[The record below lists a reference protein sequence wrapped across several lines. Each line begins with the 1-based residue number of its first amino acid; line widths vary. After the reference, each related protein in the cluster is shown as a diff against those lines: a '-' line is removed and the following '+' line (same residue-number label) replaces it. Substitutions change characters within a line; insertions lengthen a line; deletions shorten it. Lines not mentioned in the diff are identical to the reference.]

1 MTTQHD
7 NPMTNMNILPSSSHE
22 PQLSVRNLTVSFA
35 TSKGR
40 IDVVKQLSF
49 DLAHERVG
57 IVGESGSGK
66 SMTARAIL
74 GLIRPPGSV
83 TADALTFYDQQH
95 TVNSTLPIDLLKQ
108 TEKSWRSIRGKK
120 IGMIMQDPK
129 YSLNPVMTVFDQI
142 RETVLLHQMAPK
154 KMAHDYVMNLLDEVG
169 IHDPLRI
176 AKSYPHQLSGGIGQ
190 RVMIAMMLAPK
201 PTILIADEPTSALD
215 SMVRDQILALIDQ
228 EIQSRQMG
236 LLMISHDLKMVAK
249 YCDRVLIMYKG
260 RLVESLNAN
269 QLFNAQ
275 HPYTQ
280 GLLNCLPSFDTRG
293 HALQTLDRQLFED
306 Q

>member
-1 MTTQHD
+1 
-7 NPMTNMNILPSSSHE
+7 MNTIRQDSERPQ
-22 PQLSVRNLTVSFA
+22 QLSVKNLSVRFQT
-35 TSKGR
+35 TKGPV
-40 IDVVKQLSF
+40 DVVKNLSF
-49 DLAHERVG
+49 DLAHERIG

-74 GLIRPPGSV
+74 GLIKAPGQV
-83 TADALTFYDQQH
+83 TADALTFYESIQGQ
-95 TVNSTLPIDLLKQ
+95 TTPINLMTQ
-108 TEKSWRSIRGKK
+108 TEKSWRTIRGRK

-142 RETVLLHQMAPK
+142 REAVLLH
-154 KMAHDYVMNLLDEVG
+154 KMAAKSDMRAYVMNLLDEVG

-201 PTILIADEPTSALD
+201 PAILIADEPTSALD
-215 SMVRDQILALIDQ
+215 VMVRDQILALIDQ
-228 EIQSRQMG
+228 EIKSRQMG

-260 RLVESLNAN
+260 ELVESLNAD

-280 GLLNCLPSFDTRG
+280 GLLNCLPSFETRG
-293 HALQTLDRQLFED
+293 QVLQTLDRSQFENV
-306 Q
+306 

>member
-1 MTTQHD
+1 MDIIRQKMQH
-7 NPMTNMNILPSSSHE
+7 PQ
-22 PQLSVRNLTVSFA
+22 QLSVKNLSVRFQTA
-35 TSKGR
+35 KGPVE
-40 IDVVKQLSF
+40 VVKNLSL
-49 DLAHERVG
+49 DLAQERVG

-74 GLIRPPGSV
+74 GLIKAPGQV
-83 TADALTFYDQQH
+83 TADALTFYES
-95 TVNSTLPIDLLKQ
+95 VEGRSEAINLMAQ
-108 TEKSWRSIRGKK
+108 TEKSWRTIRGRK

-142 RETVLLHQMAPK
+142 CEAVILH
-154 KMAHDYVMNLLDEVG
+154 KMATKSTMHAYVMNLLDEVG

-201 PTILIADEPTSALD
+201 PAILIADEPTSALD
-215 SMVRDQILALIDQ
+215 VMVRDQILALIDQ
-228 EIQSRQMG
+228 EIKSRQMG

-260 RLVESLNAN
+260 QLVETLKAD

-280 GLLNCLPSFDTRG
+280 GLLNCLPSFATRG
-293 HALQTLDRQLFED
+293 QVLQTLDRRQFENV
-306 Q
+306 